1 MTRFRS
7 SLLPHQR
14 RARVAD
20 RFWGVLSVLGM
31 AMVGVV
37 VILSIEALGA

>member
-1 MTRFRS
+1 MTRFR
-7 SLLPHQR
+7 LLPHQR

-20 RFWGVLSVLGM
+20 RFWGALSVLGM